1 MFFLS
6 LLQKNYIK
14 EGTIKMMRLDEE
26 ILMNFFR
33 EHANVTVNIVSD
45 GISFCLQLQIA
56 LHPKLKL
63 AI

>member
-1 MFFLS
+1 
-6 LLQKNYIK
+6 
-14 EGTIKMMRLDEE
+14 
-26 ILMNFFR
+26 
-33 EHANVTVNIVSD
+33 VTVNIVSD